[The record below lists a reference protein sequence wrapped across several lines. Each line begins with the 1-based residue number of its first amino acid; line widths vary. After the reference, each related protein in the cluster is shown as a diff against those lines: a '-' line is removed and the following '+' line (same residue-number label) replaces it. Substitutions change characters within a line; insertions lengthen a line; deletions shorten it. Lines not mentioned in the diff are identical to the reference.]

1 MKNRLGRSTTWA
13 NVWVPL
19 LVGGLALQAGAQ
31 SALRVRTSAQEDSE
45 PKYVRHTTGA
55 AGGFCVDLYRAM
67 ERADPGLEVTGDQ
80 VWKPLRRL
88 EVELRNGQLDLLCGL
103 LSTQE
108 RRTYMTPL
116 QTVIYEVQLRL
127 VVRADDEVVVRN
139 WDDIRALGQDGVILT
154 SRGSGYTQRATE
166 LGGLMVDANAASSD
180 NNYRRLL
187 AGRGRFYLYRSPGLM
202 DDIRE
207 HGVEGRVKV
216 LPVVLERQPFYLMV
230 PLLMPEA
237 QRQRLDAALARVK
250 EDGTLAR
257 LQQRWLRE

>member
-1 MKNRLGRSTTWA
+1 MWSQSGHSSF
-13 NVWVPL
+13 WVL
-19 LVGGLALQAGAQ
+19 LFVSGLAIQALAQ
-31 SALRVRTSAQEDSE
+31 PVLRVRTAAQEDSE
-45 PKYVRHTTGA
+45 PKYVRQAGGA
-55 AGGFCVDLYRAM
+55 ARGFCVDLYRAM
-67 ERADPGLEVTGDQ
+67 ERADPGLEVAGDQ
-80 VWKPLRRL
+80 TWKPLRRL

-108 RRTYMTPL
+108 RRTYMVPL

-139 WDDIRALGQDGVILT
+139 WEDIRSLGPDGVILT

-166 LGGLMVDANAASSD
+166 LGGLIVDANAASSD

-202 DDIRE
+202 DDIRD

-230 PLLMPEA
+230 PLSMPEA

-250 EDGTLAR
+250 DDGTLAQI
-257 LQQRWLRE
+257 QQRWLRE